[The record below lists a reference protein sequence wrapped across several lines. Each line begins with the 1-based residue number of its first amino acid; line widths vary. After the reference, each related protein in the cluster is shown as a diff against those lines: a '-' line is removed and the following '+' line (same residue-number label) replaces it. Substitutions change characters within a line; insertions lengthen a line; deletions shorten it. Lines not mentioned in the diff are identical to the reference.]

1 MPPKRAELKV
11 YAQTMKDQWEEEA
24 KDHFVAALKA
34 AGRGDWIVSDTDVVV
49 EPQTN
54 INFDY
59 QLRHENEHIALEIFR
74 LVETQEEIKRS
85 KLWSLIT
92 DSIVAEL
99 RKRSV
104 KGFTIEAPY
113 WFNVPPNKVEKFSSK
128 IAQKLEDAIR
138 NNPNVDPIQ
147 ESGFEIKRLEDFPDV
162 TMFGIGPGGA
172 VNPSG
177 DAFVFMERKLP
188 KKNRQLNIQNHERV
202 IVIVNWM
209 PLVDQ
214 ANMIEA
220 CGQIDFSQF
229 TNIDKVYFDDPN
241 SGTVH
246 LVYDRRV
253 YDAFQPAGEP
263 PAQIEPLFLSWL
275 ANSLSAKNLQA
286 FRLVQTITERENSL
300 LWLPA
305 QSREQLTAFGEEFL
319 KQDDPNDLYWIIEHL
334 REDPDPSV
342 ENAPN
347 DPDGKFNQHL
357 RIQRGEKVGF
367 IQSVQVRLCWLLM
380 QVVTKPRT
388 EDYEMVFEIVKRF
401 ATGANL
407 YVRCFATFPLMELA
421 RRRYAKTKVGERFMS
436 DDLATW
442 IKTLALRMVEENQK
456 HPVVLESVANVMLFV
471 LDLDEATA
479 QKTVETLLTIEDS
492 EAANDVS
499 SIMIYLA
506 LFREKEFR
514 NLGPFD
520 SKHLRELFLDRLQN
534 GSGWFRAS
542 AMDHFKH
549 LLESKRVQFEA
560 LIPFIEALLSGR
572 PDRIAN
578 HHFHAIATR
587 CAATNPE
594 AVGRLLEQT
603 TLNELQT
610 SAKEGKQVWYPKEFT
625 NALHVLSDVGPEYKE
640 RVAGLLRQMESYK
653 AHIAYMYDF

>member
-1 MPPKRAELKV
+1 
-11 YAQTMKDQWEEEA
+11 MKDQWEEEA

-34 AGRGDWIVSDTDVVV
+34 TGRGDWIVSDTDVVV

-99 RKRSV
+99 RKRDIR
-104 KGFTIEAPY
+104 GFTIEAPY
-113 WFNVPPNKVEKFSSK
+113 WFNVPPNKVEKFSSI

-162 TMFGIGPGGA
+162 TMFGIGPGGP

-177 DAFVFMERKLP
+177 DAFAFVERKLP
-188 KKNRQLNIQNHERV
+188 KKNRQLNILNHERV

-241 SGTVH
+241 SGAVH
-246 LVYDRRV
+246 LVYDRKV

-286 FRLVQTITERENSL
+286 FRLVQAIAGRENSL

-305 QSREQLTAFGEEFL
+305 HSREQLTAFGEEFL
-319 KQDDPNDLYWIIEHL
+319 KLDDSDDLYWIIEHL
-334 REDPDPSV
+334 REDPDPSI
-342 ENAPN
+342 ESAPN
-347 DPDGKFNQHL
+347 DPVGKFNEHL
-357 RIQRGEKVGF
+357 RIQRGERVGF
-367 IQSVQVRLCWLLM
+367 MQSVQARLCWLLM
-380 QVVTKPRT
+380 QVVTKART
-388 EDYEMVFEIVKRF
+388 QDYGMILEILKRF

-407 YVRCFATFPLMELA
+407 YVRCFTTFPLMELA
-421 RRRYAKTKVGERFMS
+421 RRRYARTKAGERFMS
-436 DDLATW
+436 DDLATR
-442 IKTLALRMVEENQK
+442 IKTLAVRMVEENQK
-456 HPVVLESVANVMLFV
+456 YPVVLGSVAKVMLFV

-479 QKTVETLLTIEDS
+479 QKTVETLLAIEDS
-492 EAANDVS
+492 EAANHIS
-499 SIMIYLA
+499 SIMIYFA
-506 LFREKEFR
+506 LFREKEFT

-520 SKHLRELFLDRLQN
+520 PKRLRELFLDRLQN
-534 GSGWFRAS
+534 GTGWFRAS
-542 AMDHFKH
+542 VMDHFKH
-549 LLESKRVQFEA
+549 LLELERVQFEV
-560 LIPFIEALLSGR
+560 LIPYIEALLSGR
-572 PDRIAN
+572 PERIVN
-578 HHFHAIATR
+578 HHFHAIASQ
-587 CAATNPE
+587 CATTNPE
-594 AVGRLLEQT
+594 VVGRLLEQT
-603 TLNELQT
+603 TLNELHT
-610 SAKEGKQVWYPKEFT
+610 SAKEGKEVWYPKEFT
-625 NALHVLSDVGPEYKE
+625 NALRVLADVGPEYKE
-640 RVAGLLRQMESYK
+640 RVAGLLRQIEAYK